1 MCVPSQS
8 PPAPLAPREIVTLCT
23 EQVLPVLSKVLSS
36 SDVDAASQVTQLGL
50 ESVFEG
56 GDLVSIC

>member
-1 MCVPSQS
+1 M
-8 PPAPLAPREIVTLCT
+8 LCT
-23 EQVLPVLSKVLSS
+23 EQVLLVLSKVLSS